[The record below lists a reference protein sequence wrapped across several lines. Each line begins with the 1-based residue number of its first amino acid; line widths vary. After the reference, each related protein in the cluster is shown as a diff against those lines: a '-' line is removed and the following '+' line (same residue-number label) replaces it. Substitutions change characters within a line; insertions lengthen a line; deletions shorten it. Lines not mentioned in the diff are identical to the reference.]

1 MSRDKVYEK
10 KQYPI
15 LSLRNIEL
23 TYEQGPRKVNV
34 LKGASADF
42 YPKETVALVGPS
54 GSGKSSLLHLVG
66 LLEGPDSGSIL
77 LDGLLCND
85 LNDEERTRIRRT
97 EIGFVYQ
104 FHQLLPEFSALENV
118 VIPQLIRGTA
128 VQKSKKQ
135 AMELLAALGLE
146 GRMEHRPAELS
157 GGEQQRVAIAR
168 AIVNRPRLLLAD
180 EPTGNLDPG
189 TAERVFEQLL
199 KIVDA
204 TGLAAIVATHNYELA
219 MKMDRVIRLEN
230 GKLTEG
236 LPVKAE
242 V

>member
-1 MSRDKVYEK
+1 MYEK
-10 KQYPI
+10 KQQLPI
-15 LSLRNIEL
+15 LSLRNLEL
-23 TYEQGPRKVNV
+23 TYQQGTREVRV
-34 LKGASADF
+34 LQGASADF
-42 YPKETVALVGPS
+42 YPGQTVALVGPS
-54 GSGKSSLLHLVG
+54 GSGKSSLLHIVG
-66 LLEGPDSGSIL
+66 LLDRPDSGSIL
-77 LDGLLCND
+77 LDGHLCND
-85 LNDEERTRIRRT
+85 LNDTERTRIRRS

-118 VIPQLIRGTA
+118 VIPQLICGTDRKKA
-128 VQKSKKQ
+128 KKQ
-135 AMELLAALGLE
+135 AIELLAALGLE
-146 GRMEHRPAELS
+146 GRIEHRPAELS

-219 MKMDRVIRLEN
+219 MKMDRVVRLEGGQLN
-230 GKLTEG
+230 EG
-236 LPVKAE
+236 IPVK